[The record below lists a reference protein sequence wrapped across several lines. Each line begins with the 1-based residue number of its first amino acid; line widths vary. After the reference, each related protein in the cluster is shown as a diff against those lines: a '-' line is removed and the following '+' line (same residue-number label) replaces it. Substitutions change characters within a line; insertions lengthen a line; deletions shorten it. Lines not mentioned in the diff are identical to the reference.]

1 MIKIERNNIIW
12 IKTRLGDLEDGDPF
26 YTKPEMQW
34 GVVHDFFMV
43 PLANNAKWTVL
54 PEPDFRFVLIEST
67 DERKRVKYEFT
78 QFHKDY
84 VCFVGLAAEE
94 ISKYLKPKQE
104 DSL

>member
-43 PLANNAKWTVL
+43 PLANNA
-54 PEPDFRFVLIEST
+54 
-67 DERKRVKYEFT
+67 
-78 QFHKDY
+78 
-84 VCFVGLAAEE
+84 
-94 ISKYLKPKQE
+94 
-104 DSL
+104 